1 MVNSYSGIPYYTQ
14 NYSQQGNGSI
24 IWVQG
29 KAGAEA
35 YPIAP
40 GNKLMLMDS
49 NEPIVYVKSAD
60 VTGKPMPLLVYDLV
74 ERKEETTA
82 PVQAPVEIPEI
93 DYDKIREFISTEVA
107 NQMANLTLSS
117 KTKKGAK

>member
-1 MVNSYSGIPYYTQ
+1 MVNSYSGIPYYGQ
-14 NYSQQGNGSI
+14 SYPQQGNGSI

-60 VTGKPMPLLVYDLV
+60 VTGKPMPLIVYDLV
-74 ERKEETTA
+74 ERKEVNEQPA
-82 PVQAPVEIPEI
+82 PMPVEVPEI
-93 DYDKIREFISTEVA
+93 DYDKIREFVSSEVA